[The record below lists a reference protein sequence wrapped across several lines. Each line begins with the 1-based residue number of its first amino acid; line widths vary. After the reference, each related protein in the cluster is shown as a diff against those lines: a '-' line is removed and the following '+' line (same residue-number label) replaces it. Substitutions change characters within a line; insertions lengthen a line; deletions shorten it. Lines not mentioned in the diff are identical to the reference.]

1 VAISFARSKDMVNFD
16 LNRTFAAVE
25 IEPLIVYREKV
36 TKLKTIAATDGMIL
50 IDQVSVEVIVS
61 VSLDYLS

>member
-1 VAISFARSKDMVNFD
+1 MVNFD

>member
-1 VAISFARSKDMVNFD
+1 VAMSFARSKDIVNFD

-25 IEPLIVYREKV
+25 IEPLIVYRKKV

-50 IDQVSVEVIVS
+50 IDRVSVGIIAFVTS
-61 VSLDYLS
+61 

>member
-1 VAISFARSKDMVNFD
+1 MSFARSKDIVNFD

-25 IEPLIVYREKV
+25 IEPLIVYRKKV
-36 TKLKTIAATDGMIL
+36 TKLKTIAATEGMIL
-50 IDQVSVEVIVS
+50 IDRVSVEIIAF